1 MARAVALHAGQSPL
15 PPLPAPTPSSVDHET
30 AAFRGPGVTSA
41 HSPLSPLPAEPPIAS
56 ARPTPAD
63 RAADERTRHSPLSP
77 LRPDAPLLPPRP
89 LRWLFLDLNSYFA
102 SVEQQLDP
110 ALRGK
115 PIIVAPV
122 DSDTTVAIAASVQ
135 AKRHGISTGTPV
147 WEAKQKCRDIIVV
160 PAQHQRYVEFHD
172 AVIAEIWKHIPVT
185 RVCSIDEVA
194 CRLLDNENRP
204 DQALALAR
212 RIKAG
217 IRANVGECLTSSVGI
232 APNRLLAKLASDMQ
246 KPDGLV
252 MFTAQE
258 LPHRLYEV
266 PLRDIA
272 GIGAKMERRL
282 AQDGVLDIRELC
294 ARRPRDAGT
303 AWGGTNG
310 DRLWYL
316 LHGVDLPE
324 KPTQSRTIGHSHVL
338 SPSRRGLEP
347 TRLTA
352 RRLALKAASRLR
364 RKGYRSRLLV
374 LHGKFEDDKS
384 NWRASVKLPA
394 TQDSFVILHA
404 LDGLFPRL
412 AAAGRARPGG
422 FRLRMVGVTLCE
434 IEPVAG
440 EQGSL
445 FAALDP
451 DDPLARETRTL
462 ALSRAM
468 DRLNEKFGRHAVSVG
483 PMGQGRID
491 RVGTKIAFGRIPDL
505 HEFHE

>member
-1 MARAVALHAGQSPL
+1 ML
-15 PPLPAPTPSSVDHET
+15 
-30 AAFRGPGVTSA
+30 AF
-41 HSPLSPLPAEPPIAS
+41 
-56 ARPTPAD
+56 
-63 RAADERTRHSPLSP
+63 
-77 LRPDAPLLPPRP
+77 PPRP

-115 PIIVAPV
+115 PVIVAPV
-122 DSDTTVAIAASVQ
+122 DVDTTVAIAASVE
-135 AKRHGISTGTPV
+135 AKRYGISTGTPV
-147 WEAKQKCRDIIVV
+147 WEAKRKCRDILIA
-160 PAQHQRYVEFHD
+160 PARHEKYVEFHE
-172 AVIAEIWKHIPVT
+172 AILAEIWKHIPVT
-185 RVCSIDEVA
+185 HVCSIDEVA
-194 CRLLDNENRP
+194 CRLLDNENSP
-204 DQALALAR
+204 EAAMALAR

-217 IRANVGECLTSSVGI
+217 IRAHVGECLTSSVGI

-252 MFTAQE
+252 VLTADQ
-258 LPHRLYEV
+258 LPHRLYD
-266 PLRDIA
+266 LRLREIA

-282 AQDGVLDIRELC
+282 ARDGILDIRQLC
-294 ARRPRDAGT
+294 ERRPRDAGT

-316 LHGVDLPE
+316 LHGVELPE

-338 SPSRRGLEP
+338 SPSKRGLEP

-384 NWRASVKLPA
+384 NWRAAIKLPS
-394 TQDSFVILHA
+394 TQDSFVILSA
-404 LDGLFPRL
+404 LDSLFPRL
-412 AAAGRARPGG
+412 AAAGRQRVGG

-434 IEPVAG
+434 IEGVEG

-462 ALSRAM
+462 SLSRAM
-468 DRLNEKFGRHAVSVG
+468 DRINEKFGRHAVSVG
-483 PMGQGRID
+483 PLNGGRID
-491 RVGTKIAFGRIPDL
+491 AVGTKIAFGRIPDL
-505 HEFHE
+505 DEFHE